1 MDDNI
6 QIIAKCGSGGQPHPH
21 ARQFKNPFRIGR
33 REKEG
38 KGDHSFNLVVCGRIE
53 MIQKARNFDLVFFF
67 KFQYA

>member
-53 MIQKARNFDLVFFF
+53 MI
-67 KFQYA
+67 